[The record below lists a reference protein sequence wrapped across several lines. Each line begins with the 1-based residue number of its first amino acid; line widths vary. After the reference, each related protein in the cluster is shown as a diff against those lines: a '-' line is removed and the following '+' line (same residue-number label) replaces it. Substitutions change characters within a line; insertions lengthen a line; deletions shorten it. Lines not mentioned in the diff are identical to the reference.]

1 MILCVSCHYRQNYI
15 SYKHR
20 PLIQSG
26 LRSLAPIDLYST
38 RWNLIFQS
46 CIWSLCCNKKLLEWR
61 LDYMFSSPIPRLYKS
76 YCLFYCLWLIKS
88 CKLLK
93 CFMSR
98 RCNVANAEVLAVD
111 LWLTGARTNRVLWL
125 SHATMMRLWGRD
137 LTAAHCGWID
147 EANLLISGAS
157 EAVNMSTTT
166 EDGCGGNNF
175 THMFF

>member
-76 YCLFYCLWLIKS
+76 YCLFYCLWFIKS

-125 SHATMMRLWGRD
+125 SHATNEIVGERLNRGSLRLDWRSKFINQWCQRSCEHVYHDRGRM
-137 LTAAHCGWID
+137 WR
-147 EANLLISGAS
+147 
-157 EAVNMSTTT
+157 
-166 EDGCGGNNF
+166 
-175 THMFF
+175 